1 MGAAIFKY
9 GWRKMEVVAEDGSSL
24 WPMLLFHWER
34 QGTSQVVKSAMYN
47 LLNILLNGSW
57 QVEEQFESVEN

>member
-1 MGAAIFKY
+1 METAGFTC
-9 GWRKMEVVAEDGSSL
+9 GWRKMEVVAQDGSGQWS
-24 WPMLLFHWER
+24 MLHWER